1 MATKKTTAP
10 KAQATACPL
19 PDLLRLSAESVG
31 YRAAIILKDRGI
43 TLATGE
49 QIDKAL
55 SEAAKQF
62 GAEREALQVQKGLT
76 CEQAVLELCVA
87 Q

>member
-1 MATKKTTAP
+1 MSA
-10 KAQATACPL
+10 L
-19 PDLLRLSAESVG
+19 PDILRLSAESVG
-31 YRAAIILKDRGI
+31 FRAASILKGRGI
-43 TLATGE
+43 TLATDK
-49 QIDKAL
+49 QIVEAMH
-55 SEAAKQF
+55 EAAKQF